1 MIKRSWLIYGIIAIL
16 IFISSIIAYGSEQK
30 VYDEAGLFTEEELQR
45 LEAKSLELWEA
56 LKLDLVIVTIED
68 NQGKTSRDFAD
79 DFYDYGGFGYG
90 PEADGVLLLIN
101 MADSEAYISTTGI
114 AIKYLTD
121 ARIEAV
127 LDDILQHLP
136 DGNYADGAMAFLG
149 SVEYFVKSGI
159 PANQYTY
166 NEDTKTIVE
175 EKQEAKEAIAAQ
187 RVYDKAGLMS
197 PEERLQL
204 EVKATQLRKALK
216 MDFVVVTID
225 DNPRKSSK
233 EYADDFYDSGGFGYG
248 ANADGALLLINK
260 AYREIYIKT
269 SGRVVLRSDQR
280 DNAIGKIVG
289 YLNAD
294 NNVEGIMTFFN
305 EMESYERVYF
315 PYYTL
320 RELTKSI
327 KVDAPDAAKNS
338 ITPKVYDEAGL
349 FKPEELLELEARAQ
363 ELREALKLDL
373 VIVTTK
379 DSQGKTPKEYAHDFY
394 DNGGFGYGHDS
405 AGALLL
411 IDMENREVYI
421 STTGVAYYL
430 LNSER
435 IEKILDK
442 IYIYLSEEN
451 YAEAAIAFLNEVER
465 YRNAIIINRSTNWIK
480 DYANLF
486 SREELQILEGYAAA
500 LRIDLDVD
508 LYIYTIAG
516 EPEEKISK
524 ETADSFYN
532 TMSLGDGPTS
542 DGGVLYFNM
551 VDKEVY
557 ISTGGIVTEHLKGEK
572 LEEML
577 EKMQGHLANEDYGQ
591 GAIDIFAWARDYFGK
606 VRADATEDT
615 GAKSY
620 STMPARNVYD
630 YAELFFSKDLAMLP
644 YRTLAMSRDLKM
656 DLVIVTIN
664 DNMGKT
670 SREYALDFYN
680 ERHQGNGLAVEGAL
694 LLINVADGEVHLL
707 TTGKN
712 YLYDD
717 KMLDLLGSVA
727 RFSSTKSY
735 ELGVLMFLT
744 EMEMNVKT
752 ALRTMPKP
760 YTKTKLKWE
769 GFDEGTVA
777 AIGLVLKLILSLM
790 AAFKVVRSLVEKT
803 RGPEEVSQGIYLQP
817 SSFKVFN
824 RHDRLTNTIETYEII
839 EKKPPPSSG
848 SDDSWSSSSSSS
860 SSGRSTVH
868 TSSSGT
874 THGGGGRSFSS
885 GSSSSGSSRGGGG
898 RKF

>member
-1 MIKRSWLIYGIIAIL
+1 MIKKCCLICSL
-16 IFISSIIAYGSEQK
+16 IMTLLLLSSLPAFGTQPK
-30 VYDEAGLFTEEELQR
+30 VYDEAGLFTEAELQR
-45 LEAKSLELWEA
+45 IEAKALELEKA
-56 LKLDLVIVTIED
+56 LELDLVIVTIED

-101 MADSEAYISTTGI
+101 MVDREAYISTTGI

-121 ARIEAV
+121 ARIEAI
-127 LDDILQHLP
+127 LDDIFQHLP
-136 DGNYADGAMAFLG
+136 DGRYADGAMAFLG
-149 SVEYFVKSGI
+149 CVEYFVKSGI

-187 RVYDKAGLMS
+187 RVYDKANLMS

-204 EVKATQLRKALK
+204 EVRATQLRKALK
-216 MDFVVVTID
+216 MDFIVVTID
-225 DNPRKSSK
+225 DDPRKSSK
-233 EYADDFYDSGGFGYG
+233 EFADNFYDNGGFGYG
-248 ANADGALLLINK
+248 ANADGTLLLINK
-260 AYREIYIKT
+260 KYREIYIKT

-280 DNAIGKIVG
+280 DNALGKIVA
-289 YLNAD
+289 YLNAG
-294 NNVEGIMTFFN
+294 NNVEGIMAFFN
-305 EMESYERVYF
+305 EMESYEKVYF

-327 KVDAPDAAKNS
+327 KVDAPDAAINS
-338 ITPKVYDEAGL
+338 ITPKVYDEARL
-349 FKPEELLELEARAQ
+349 FTPEALLALEARAQ
-363 ELREALKLDL
+363 ELRSALKLDL
-373 VIVTTK
+373 AIVTTK
-379 DSQGKTPKEYAHDFY
+379 DSQGKTPKEFADDFY

-430 LNSER
+430 LGSER

-451 YAEAAIAFLNEVER
+451 YAEAAIVFLNEVER
-465 YRNAIIINRSTNWIK
+465 YRNARIIDRSTSKIY
-480 DYANLF
+480 DYGNLF
-486 SREELQILEGYAAA
+486 SREELQVLEGYAMA
-500 LRIDLDVD
+500 LLIDLHVD
-508 LYIYTIAG
+508 FYIYTIDG

-524 ETADSFYN
+524 EAADNFYY
-532 TMSLGDGPTS
+532 GRKYDGRNS
-542 DGGVLYFNM
+542 DGGVLYLNM

-557 ISTGGIVTEHLKGEK
+557 ISTGGIVSEHLKGDK

-577 EKMQGHLANEDYGQ
+577 EKMQGHLDNEDYGQ
-591 GAIDIFAWARDYFGK
+591 GAIDFFAWAWDYFGK
-606 VRADATEDT
+606 ARNDATEGT

-620 STMPARNVYD
+620 STIPTRNVYD
-630 YAELFFSKDLAMLP
+630 YAELFFPNDLEMLP

-694 LLINVADGEVHLL
+694 LLINMADGEVHLL

-717 KMLDLLGSVA
+717 KMLDLLGEVA
-727 RFSSTKSY
+727 GLSSSKSY
-735 ELGVLMFLT
+735 ELGVMTFLSQ
-744 EMEMNVKT
+744 MEMDVKS
-752 ALRTMPKP
+752 ALRPMPKP
-760 YTKTKLKWE
+760 NTKTKLKWE
-769 GFDEGTVA
+769 GFDEGTIA
-777 AIGLVLKLILSLM
+777 AFGLILKLIISLM
-790 AAFKVVRSLVEKT
+790 AAFKVVKSLVEKT
-803 RGPEEVSQGIYLQP
+803 RRSEDVSQGMYLKP
-817 SSFKVFN
+817 NSFKVFK
-824 RHDRLTNTIETYEII
+824 RRDRLTNTIETYEII

-885 GSSSSGSSRGGGG
+885 GSSSESSRGGGG